1 MSREICQWL
10 WLAAMGLAFVTLF
23 AEGMFRRQQARR
35 PADGENKDRE
45 HLQTGARL
53 DLRNLTGAKRRKRN
67 RGAPVN
73 AVARQLRAQI
83 PSSTD
88 PKRLEEMAQEA
99 ERLASRRKRPEARGD
114 RYRHA
119 QSAGVGT

>member
-1 MSREICQWL
+1 MSFGR
-10 WLAAMGLAFVTLF
+10 A
-23 AEGMFRRQQARR
+23 
-35 PADGENKDRE
+35 
-45 HLQTGARL
+45 HLGPR
-53 DLRNLTGAKRRKRN
+53 DLTRAKQRKQD

-99 ERLASRRKRPEARGD
+99 ERLASRRERAEAKGD

-119 QSAGVGT
+119 QSAGAGT

>member
-1 MSREICQWL
+1 MSREVCQWL

-35 PADGENKDRE
+35 PADG
-45 HLQTGARL
+45 ARL
-53 DLRNLTGAKRRKRN
+53 DPRNLTGAKRRKRN